1 MKNFHI
7 VKNFSHENALQH
19 LLLPSVVNSSVEAEE
34 HTPKETAFAS
44 RISNYSCFPLW
55 GRQDYKSKFYKKIR
69 DNRLIQPLFQFIVI
83 KTQ

>member
-7 VKNFSHENALQH
+7 IKNFSHENALQH
-19 LLLPSVVNSSVEAEE
+19 LFLPSVVNSSVEAEE

-55 GRQDYKSKFYKKIR
+55 GRKIIKASFTKKYEII
-69 DNRLIQPLFQFIVI
+69 DLYSHFFNLLS
-83 KTQ
+83 